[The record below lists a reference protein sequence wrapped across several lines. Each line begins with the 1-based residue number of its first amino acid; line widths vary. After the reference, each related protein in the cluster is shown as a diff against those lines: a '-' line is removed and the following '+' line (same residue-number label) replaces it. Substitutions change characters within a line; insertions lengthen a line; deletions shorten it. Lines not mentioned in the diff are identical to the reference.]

1 MKQTTEMLLQ
11 NNLLLMSPTR
21 ILLLQNLLKKPQTMA
36 SNTREESKKIPIPK
50 VTPKPPPPKKD
61 KGKGNVVSAP
71 T

>member
-1 MKQTTEMLLQ
+1 
-11 NNLLLMSPTR
+11 
-21 ILLLQNLLKKPQTMA
+21 MA

-50 VTPKPPPPKKD
+50 VTPKPHPRKKD